1 MEKKTIK
8 ILSDE
13 EISKIE
19 TIGAKRIREIME
31 YSLFS
36 EDEINLAKK
45 KDGTFDA
52 ACVITKMIR
61 GNSLVFCWIRLK
73 EFKSEIRKY
82 LDLLS
87 DEFKEH
93 VGAGYTFL
101 SMCVDKNN
109 RQWGGHIN
117 CDELF
122 TIGNALGL
130 CDFCIKN
137 RLTWKLLPGGV
148 PYIVILDK
156 PKEFDE
162 ANLPLLQSLL

>member
-1 MEKKTIK
+1 MKKKTIS
-8 ILSDE
+8 IYTDE
-13 EISKIE
+13 EISKIK
-19 TIGAKRIREIME
+19 TISATRIREIMQ

-36 EDEINLAKK
+36 EDEVNRARK

-52 ACVITKMIR
+52 ACVIAKMIG
-61 GNSLVFCWIRLK
+61 GNTLVFCWIRLK

-82 LDLLS
+82 LDLLK

-93 VGAGYTFL
+93 VGGGYTFL
-101 SMCVDKNN
+101 SMCVDKND
-109 RQWGGHIN
+109 RQWGEQISG
-117 CDELF
+117 DELF

-137 RLTWKLLPGGV
+137 RLAWRHLPGGV

-156 PKEFDE
+156 PKEIDV

>member
-1 MEKKTIK
+1 MKKKTIN
-8 ILSDE
+8 IYTDE
-13 EISKIE
+13 EISNIK
-19 TIGAKRIREIME
+19 TISATRIREIMQ

-36 EDEINLAKK
+36 EDEVNLARK

-52 ACVITKMIR
+52 ACVISKMIG
-61 GNSLVFCWIRLK
+61 GNTLVFCWIRLK
-73 EFKSEIRKY
+73 EFKSEIIKY
-82 LDLLS
+82 LDLLP
-87 DEFKEH
+87 DNFKER
-93 VGAGYTFL
+93 VGGGYTFL

-109 RQWGGHIN
+109 RQWGEQISG
-117 CDELF
+117 DELF

-137 RLTWKLLPGGV
+137 RLVWRHLPGGV

-156 PKEFDE
+156 PKEIDV